1 LTIDDLPLL
10 EELGLKRKIKVGVIF
25 GGRSGEHEVSLRS
38 GRAVIEAIDHRKYEV
53 IPLAITKTGAWLS
66 PAAAMDLL
74 PRATV
79 ELLSHGMSENRE
91 ALTIVGDPSRSGLF
105 PLDAGERDASPA
117 MPVDVVFPVLH
128 GTYGEDGTIQG
139 LFEMA
144 DVPYVGCGVLA
155 SSAGMDKVAMKMLFR
170 EAGLPICK
178 HVWFLRSEWERERA
192 SVSRRVTRQ
201 LGFPC
206 FVKPANLG
214 SSVGVSKAT
223 DRRTLEAAIDLA
235 ARYDRKIIVEE
246 GLDAREIECAVL
258 GNDEPEASLPGEYIV
273 HDKQGAFLD
282 YTEKYSNTGHVEFVV
297 PAPISKSLTTR
308 IRRMSVEAFK
318 AIDGTGLARVDF
330 FLRRDTNEL
339 LINELNTNPGLTEVS
354 GYPKLWAASGL
365 PFPRVI
371 DRLIQLALERHKD
384 KSRNETS
391 L

>member
-1 LTIDDLPLL
+1 M
-10 EELGLKRKIKVGVIF
+10 KRKIRVGVIF

-38 GRAVIEAIDHRKYEV
+38 GQSVIEAIDHKKYEV
-53 IPLAITKTGAWLS
+53 IPIAITKQGQWLS
-66 PAAAMDLL
+66 PAEAMSLL
-74 PRATV
+74 PAATA
-79 ELLSHGMSENRE
+79 ELLSQEMGESRE
-91 ALTIVGDPSRSGLF
+91 ALTIVGDPSRAGLVAF
-105 PLDAGERDASPA
+105 ASDGGRPSTTA

-155 SSAGMDKVAMKMLFR
+155 SSTGMDKVTMKMLFR

-178 HVWFLRSEWERERA
+178 HLWFLRSEWEGERA
-192 SVSRRVTRQ
+192 GVLRRVARQ

-235 ARYDRKIIVEE
+235 ARYDRKVIIEE
-246 GLDAREIECAVL
+246 GLDAREIECAVI

-273 HDKQGAFLD
+273 HDQQGAFLD
-282 YTEKYSNTGHVEFVV
+282 YTEKYTNTGHVEFVV
-297 PAPISKSLTTR
+297 PSPISKSLTAR

-318 AIDGTGLARVDF
+318 SIDGTGLARVDF
-330 FLRRDTNEL
+330 FLKRETNEL
-339 LINELNTNPGLTEVS
+339 FINELNTSPGLTEVS

-365 PFPRVI
+365 TFKQVI

-391 L
+391 R